1 MVKEALSQVIQP
13 TLVKTTKGIEALA
26 LQHADAAMLSHTHGQ
41 AATPTTLGKE
51 LINFAARLQR
61 PLQQL
66 EALSIPAK
74 FNGAVGNYNAHVIAY
89 PDLNWPEHC
98 QQFISS
104 LGLSFNRYTTQIEPH
119 DGIAEL
125 SQLMVRINTILE
137 DYATDIWSYISLG
150 YFKQKTRANQVGSS
164 TMPHKVNPIDFE
176 NAEGNLGLANAL
188 FNHFALKLPRSRL
201 QRDLS
206 DSTVMRN
213 LGLAFAHAFLAYQS
227 LMLGNDKLEIN
238 PSAMEAALADHWE
251 ILGEAVQ
258 TVMRR
263 YRLPNAYER
272 LRDLSRG
279 QAFNQAQLYAFIE
292 TLEIPNEAKAR
303 LLALT
308 PANYTGLAADLVKK
322 FTCL

>member
-1 MVKEALSQVIQP
+1 M
-13 TLVKTTKGIEALA
+13 
-26 LQHADAAMLSHTHGQ
+26 
-41 AATPTTLGKE
+41 
-51 LINFAARLQR
+51 
-61 PLQQL
+61 QQL

>member
-1 MVKEALSQVIQP
+1 
-13 TLVKTTKGIEALA
+13 
-26 LQHADAAMLSHTHGQ
+26 
-41 AATPTTLGKE
+41 
-51 LINFAARLQR
+51 
-61 PLQQL
+61 
-66 EALSIPAK
+66 
-74 FNGAVGNYNAHVIAY
+74 
-89 PDLNWPEHC
+89 
-98 QQFISS
+98 
-104 LGLSFNRYTTQIEPH
+104 
-119 DGIAEL
+119 
-125 SQLMVRINTILE
+125 
-137 DYATDIWSYISLG
+137 
-150 YFKQKTRANQVGSS
+150 
-164 TMPHKVNPIDFE
+164 
-176 NAEGNLGLANAL
+176 
-188 FNHFALKLPRSRL
+188 
-201 QRDLS
+201 
-206 DSTVMRN
+206 
-213 LGLAFAHAFLAYQS
+213 
-227 LMLGNDKLEIN
+227 MLGNDKLEIN